1 MRVEIKKFQMNDL
14 DYLKEDIHKMWM
26 EHSNK
31 EPKYI
36 SKGSL
41 ENTDVRE
48 YFRKALDKSDI
59 VLVAVVDEDI
69 VGIIRV
75 EEQELE
81 DFFNYKKA
89 YYIDDLVVKKGF
101 HGKGVGSE
109 LLEEVKRL
117 AKENNIKVL
126 KSRVYEFN
134 NEAIGF
140 MKKNNFRNLYSE
152 FFSIVD

>member
-1 MRVEIKKFQMNDL
+1 MNDI
-14 DYLKEDIHKMWM
+14 DYLKDNILKMWM

-36 SKGSL
+36 SKDLLKS
-41 ENTDVRE
+41 TDVGK
-48 YFRKALDKSDI
+48 YFQKALDKGNI
-59 VLVAVVDEDI
+59 VLVAVINEEAA
-69 VGIIRV
+69 GIIRM
-75 EEQELE
+75 EEQKLE
-81 DFFNYKKA
+81 NFFNYKKA
-89 YYIDDLVVKKGF
+89 YYIDDLVVKDGYQ
-101 HGKGVGSE
+101 GKGVGSA
-109 LLEEVKRL
+109 LLNKVKSL

-134 NEAIGF
+134 NKAISF